1 MPQFIR
7 NLRLSRKFLLLSA
20 VAAGVLLLPLSYSVR
35 SVDRALARD
44 QSELAG
50 VAPSRGLLRV
60 VQLTQQHRG
69 LSATVLGGK
78 TDLESQRSARQA
90 ETEQAVQAF
99 NALLP
104 QMGESPLLRAE
115 WERVAGEWRALA
127 KDVAARSVTGPQ
139 SFERH
144 TALIAHALELH
155 GRVVDASGL
164 MLDADPDA
172 HFLNVATL
180 EKAPA
185 LSELLGQL
193 RAIGSQALARQD
205 VTPDQKARMLVLGN
219 LAQLQLREVSL
230 NLEKAFAL
238 DPAAKVRLTDSLA
251 RVQTATAA
259 AQKLIQEQIVE
270 AATLTLAPADY
281 FKAMTESI
289 DRVYGLQQQAGE
301 VLEAKLTVRM
311 QDTRRFEWLLVGSC
325 LLLSALGMALG
336 RAVTRSISE
345 AVEAAR
351 ASAVR
356 IAAGDLS
363 NAPPATSRDE
373 LGELMTA
380 MAAMQSSL
388 IRVVGSVRQNAD
400 SVATASV
407 QIAQGNLDLSA
418 RTEQQASALEQTAA
432 TMDQL
437 NTTVSNNANSAQ
449 QANALAQS
457 ATSIAV
463 RGGEMVG
470 QVVEKMD
477 GISTASRKISEI
489 IGVIDGI
496 AFQTN
501 ILALNAAVEAAR
513 AGEQGRGFAVVA
525 GEVRSLAQRSAAA
538 AREIK
543 SLINTSVERVEQ
555 GSALVNQ
562 TGRTVDDVVG
572 AIKRVSEIV
581 AQISAASAEQSLGVQ
596 QVGQAVSQMDQVTQ
610 QNAALV
616 EESAAAAEGLKQ
628 QAHDLVQAVAL
639 FKLGT
644 AGPAGV
650 TSTVAHLPVANDA
663 WSGTERRGEDR
674 AGNVTRPDFVQKAAP
689 QSILHQ
695 PASAAPVA
703 PASHEAAPER
713 TGTDDWER
721 F

>member
-7 NLRLSRKFLLLSA
+7 NLRLSRKFTLLA
-20 VAAGVLLLPLSYSVR
+20 VVAVGVVALPLSYSVH
-35 SVDRALARD
+35 SVEQALARD

-50 VAPSRGLLRV
+50 IAPSRGLLRM

-69 LSATVLGGK
+69 LSAAMLGGK
-78 TDLESQRSARQA
+78 ADLESQRSARQA
-90 ETEQAVQAF
+90 ETEQAVEAF

-104 QMGESPLLRAE
+104 QMGESPRLRAE
-115 WERVAGEWRALA
+115 WEKVAGEWRALA

-144 TALIAHALELH
+144 TALIAHALEFH
-155 GRVVDASGL
+155 GLVMDVSGL
-164 MLDADPDA
+164 MLESDPEA
-172 HFLNVATL
+172 YFLNVASL

-193 RAIGSQALARQD
+193 RAIGALALSRQE

-219 LAQLQLREVSL
+219 LSQMQLREVSL
-230 NLEKAFAL
+230 NLEKAFAM
-238 DPAAKVRLTDSLA
+238 DPAAKTRLADSLA
-251 RVQTATAA
+251 RTQTAITSV
-259 AQKLIQEQIVE
+259 QKLTQDQIMD
-270 AATLTLAPADY
+270 AATLTLSSADY

-301 VLEAKLTVRM
+301 VLEEKLTARM
-311 QDTRRFEWLLVGSC
+311 QDTRRFEWLLVGTC
-325 LLLSALGMALG
+325 LLLGAIGMALG

-380 MAAMQSSL
+380 MAAMQASL
-388 IRVVGSVRQNAD
+388 IRVVGTVRQNAD

-477 GISTASRKISEI
+477 GISTASRKIAEI

-555 GSALVNQ
+555 GSSLVNQ
-562 TGRTVDDVVG
+562 TGRTVDDVVD

-644 AGPAGV
+644 SGHAGAAAAM
-650 TSTVAHLPVANDA
+650 AHLPVANDA
-663 WSGTERRGEDR
+663 WNGTERRGEDR
-674 AGNVTRPDFVQKAAP
+674 AGNVTRPDFAQKSVKPTEPPPAYVAPPAPAP
-689 QSILHQ
+689 Q
-695 PASAAPVA
+695 
-703 PASHEAAPER
+703 EAAAER